1 MEDDFR
7 GISDIEMSYLLR
19 DTTEKTRNVTMILD
33 CCFSSRMVRGPSHD
47 VKLVSK
53 YWNTAK
59 KFNISKHVNGLRRDG
74 KLQGNLFVEGNPDA
88 VRIAAAASTEEAFE
102 YENREG

>member
-1 MEDDFR
+1 
-7 GISDIEMSYLLR
+7 MSYLLR
-19 DTTEKTRNVTMILD
+19 NATEKARNVIMILD
-33 CCFSSRMVRGPSHD
+33 CCFPSRMVRGSSHGA
-47 VKLVSK
+47 KLVSK

-74 KLQGNLFVEGNPDA
+74 KRQGNLFVEGNPDA
-88 VRIAAAASTEEAFE
+88 VRIVAATSNEEAFE